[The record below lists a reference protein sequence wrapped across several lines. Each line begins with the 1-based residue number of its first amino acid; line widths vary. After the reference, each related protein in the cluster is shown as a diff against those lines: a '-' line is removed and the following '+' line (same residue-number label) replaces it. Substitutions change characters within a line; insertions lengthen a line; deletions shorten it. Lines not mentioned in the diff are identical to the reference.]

1 MKGKILGSRYK
12 IIDYLAEGGFGRTY
26 LAEDTQLPG
35 RDICLVK
42 QLYPSRSDP
51 RFMTIARR
59 LFATEASTLHHLGH
73 HQQIPKLLAYFE
85 EEEKFYLV
93 QQYIEGVTLTE
104 ELNSGLRWT
113 ELEAIAFLQDGLN
126 VLQFV
131 HEQRVIHRDI
141 KPDNIIRCKSDGKLV
156 LVDFGS
162 VKEVLQEQQEQ
173 QTNIGELTIAV
184 GTQGYMPTEQAR
196 GKPRPTSDIYA
207 LGMIAIQGLT
217 GISPLD
223 LPEDEEGEILWES
236 AADISPELAEILTRM
251 TRYHFKDRYKSARE
265 VLQALDKLPNLA
277 TKVQSF
283 TNLQP
288 ASDISLD
295 GTASVS
301 QMPKLTVLPTAI
313 HTAEPIER
321 NEASQQIA
329 NSDRQFDDTVINSQ
343 FIIRSPVKQ
352 SKSRIFSL
360 AIAFLVVSLV
370 GVGLY
375 SLVQQPALEPEI
387 DTIEERQESQPKEP
401 TRRLPQ
407 GEGFRKN
414 L

>member
-265 VLQALDKLPNLA
+265 VLQALDKLPNLT

-295 GTASVS
+295 ATASVS
-301 QMPKLTVLPTAI
+301 QIPKLTVLPTAI